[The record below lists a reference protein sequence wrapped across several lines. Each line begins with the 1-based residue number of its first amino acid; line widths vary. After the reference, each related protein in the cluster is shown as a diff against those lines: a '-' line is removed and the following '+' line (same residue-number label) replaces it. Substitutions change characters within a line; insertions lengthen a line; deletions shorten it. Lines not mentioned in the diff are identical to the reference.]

1 MTEINSEILQTVISK
16 IDDENYQNVFKLMF
30 QKLTEKAQKIIQLS
44 NRVEDLERRVLGA
57 RAFVTYP

>member
-30 QKLTEKAQKIIQLS
+30 QKLAGKAQEIIQLS
-44 NRVEDLERRVLGA
+44 NRVEDLEKRVLGA